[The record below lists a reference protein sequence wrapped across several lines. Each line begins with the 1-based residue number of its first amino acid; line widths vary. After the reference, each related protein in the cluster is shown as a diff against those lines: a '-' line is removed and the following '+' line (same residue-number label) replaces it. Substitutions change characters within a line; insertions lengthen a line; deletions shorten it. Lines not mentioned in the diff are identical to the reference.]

1 MFIRFKHVVA
11 EPLDAV
17 DHGRGGC
24 CVDHRRRSDWETSA
38 FRFRLVGTIDEEAQ
52 MMSVVMGN
60 IFEVREAHNGN
71 RAISRVEGEAEKSR
85 FVLKVLQDGGGSCQ
99 KW

>member
-1 MFIRFKHVVA
+1 
-11 EPLDAV
+11 
-17 DHGRGGC
+17 
-24 CVDHRRRSDWETSA
+24 
-38 FRFRLVGTIDEEAQ
+38 

-71 RAISRVEGEAEKSR
+71 RAISRVEGEAEKLR
-85 FVLKVLQDGGGSCQ
+85 FVLKVLQDGSGSCQ